1 MNDFWTETIIPKLEK
16 YFLVLLNHVWNI
28 NTEAYQGI
36 NNGFNEPMYRWI
48 KTLSNDDHVAF
59 SQTMDNLVLIDEFK
73 EMAINI
79 VKEAIESEISRLEKL
94 GISFSIEEK
103 KKQDF
108 TVLNWNWYV
117 DNNLKSFSDFLPY
130 LPDWKYPLLHF
141 LCKKYENLNYGKYQ
155 DFYQN
160 ARLKLYLDEHKIVS
174 NMEDNYGLITLDNHW
189 SLVQGNPPKI
199 CIKELSTHILTK
211 HIPNKIVLLLQKLRS
226 EHKLTLSVR
235 PDYNICGDRIK
246 NIGLVNEEL
255 EFGKAYQGRVSKIIK
270 LSKFF
275 DVKNYNDALIIVHD
289 QEGKNIYFEELLDD
303 MVEDKESIVTNLLH
317 IEYISEG
324 NVDFIKHMDHE
335 YIFYSINEYID
346 KLSDIRTRG
355 KERKKYKTFKID
367 DAHIKVDGN
376 PENNIIIEALKSY
389 FTKHNLI
396 EEFFNDYSACLRD
409 TDAQLFQF

>member
-1 MNDFWTETIIPKLEK
+1 MNDFWTETIIPQLEK
-16 YFLVLLNHVWNI
+16 YFIALLNHFWNI
-28 NTEAYQGI
+28 ETEAYQGI
-36 NNGFNEPMYRWI
+36 SNGFNDPMYRWI
-48 KTLSNDDHVAF
+48 KTLSSEDHVVF
-59 SQTMDNLVLIDEFK
+59 SQTIDKLVMIDEFK
-73 EMAINI
+73 EI
-79 VKEAIESEISRLEKL
+79 VIKLEKEATEFEISSKEKL
-94 GISFSIEEK
+94 GVPLSIVEK
-103 KKQDF
+103 NIVDKRKQYL

-117 DNNLKSFSDFLPY
+117 ENNLKSLSNSLTY
-130 LPDWKYPLLHF
+130 LPNWRYQLLYF
-141 LCKKYENLNYGKYQ
+141 LYKEYKKLNYGKYQ
-155 DFYQN
+155 EFYPN

-174 NMEDNYGLITLDNHW
+174 NMKDNYGLLTLDNSW

-246 NIGLVNEEL
+246 NVGLVNEEL
-255 EFGKAYQGRVSKIIK
+255 QFGKTYQGRVSKIIK

-275 DVKNYNDALIIVHD
+275 DEKNYNNTLIIVHD

-303 MVEDKESIVTNLLH
+303 MVEDKESVVTNLLH
-317 IEYISEG
+317 IEYTSEG

-346 KLSDIRTRG
+346 KLSDVRTRG
-355 KERKKYKTFKID
+355 KKRKRYKTFKID

-376 PENNIIIEALKSY
+376 PENNIIIEALESY

-396 EEFFNDYSACLRD
+396 EEFFNDYSA
-409 TDAQLFQF
+409 